1 MQENSEPLVPM
12 EDVAKHFAVS
22 TSCLRSWF
30 RRGQIPPH
38 TYIKVGNTKRFRLK
52 ALEEALRGTTPLK
65 PSALEGVD
73 DTPREDPTNFDIDD
87 LLEDI

>member
-1 MQENSEPLVPM
+1 
-12 EDVAKHFAVS
+12 
-22 TSCLRSWF
+22 
-30 RRGQIPPH
+30 
-38 TYIKVGNTKRFRLK
+38 LK

>member
-1 MQENSEPLVPM
+1 MQENNEPLVPM

-52 ALEEALRGTTPLK
+52 ALEEALRPT
-65 PSALEGVD
+65 SALESPVLEGVD
-73 DTPREDPTNFDIDD
+73 DTPREDLDFGLDD
-87 LLEDI
+87 VFEDM